1 MRSTLFLGAAAALAL
16 IATDPA
22 LCAQAAPPPPADT
35 MQPAPGEPED
45 PANPNP
51 APMPDPSQPNP
62 PVTEPLPPEMPMP
75 AGEAQTMPPA
85 PPTQPMVMNREAPV
99 GPMATPPDA
108 GATSATSGGTTSA
121 MMQPQPATKEYPP
134 CSKTLQDNCRNPGEG
149 PRRVARRPR

>member
-1 MRSTLFLGAAAALAL
+1 MRSPLLLAAAAAAAL
-16 IATDPA
+16 IITDPA
-22 LCAQAAPPPPADT
+22 ICAQAA
-35 MQPAPGEPED
+35 QPMPDMSQPVPGEPED
-45 PANPNP
+45 PNNPNP

-85 PPTQPMVMNREAPV
+85 PPTQPMVMNSDAPI

-108 GATSATSGGTTSA
+108 GANRAESGGTTSA

-134 CSKTLQDNCRNPGEG
+134 CSRTLQDNCRNPGEG